1 MSAHLL
7 LVEDDP
13 MLSQTLVN
21 ELRVQGHAVTLAR
34 SCADALAVLD
44 HHPRDIDLVLLDLGL
59 PDGEGSQVLR
69 HARLKGNTPVVI
81 ISARQ
86 DDHEKVTLL
95 DEGADDYLVKPFS
108 LQELFARVRVALRHR
123 GTLIRQP
130 RLHYRCE
137 ALTIDVATHQVRL
150 HETQVHLTPTE
161 FKLLAKLVRQAGQ
174 VVTHRALLLDV
185 WGPEHTD
192 QVQYLRLFM
201 GQLRSKLEPIPAEP
215 RWLLTEPGVGYR
227 LCEPMAED
235 GPQD

>member
-21 ELRVQGHAVTLAR
+21 ELRVQGHVVTLAR
-34 SCADALAVLD
+34 SCADALAVLN

-150 HETQVHLTPTE
+150 HGTQVHLTPTE

-185 WGPEHTD
+185 WGAEFVDHTH
-192 QVQYLRLFM
+192 YLRLYM
-201 GQLRSKLEPIPAEP
+201 GQLRSKLESNQTEP
-215 RWLLTEPGVGYR
+215 VWLLTKPGVGYR
-227 LCEPMAED
+227 VAEPTTSESD
-235 GPQD
+235 Q